1 MLNIHW
7 AEPKNPNDPS
17 HVEASERMMQF
28 DFGWFA
34 NPIFVNGS
42 YPGIMV
48 ENIGKLSL
56 AQGLSKSR
64 LPEFTSQERTEINGK
79 KIILLC

>member
-1 MLNIHW
+1 MLNIYW
-7 AEPKNPNDPS
+7 AEPKKPNDRS
-17 HVEASERMMQF
+17 HGEASERMMQF

-48 ENIGKLSL
+48 ENIGKLSS

-64 LPEFTSQERTEINGK
+64 LPEFTMPEQREINGK
-79 KIILLC
+79 KLTLL